1 MNQQKKIFNHNFG
14 GPTGVVLVVVLW
26 VLVVLAVLTVAL
38 AQSARLD
45 NAVRLAGA
53 DRVTAR
59 WLARAGVQRAIAE
72 ITQDHPSTDCQTD
85 SWYDNEKDFK
95 EVHLPGGTFTLCADR
110 FYTDNRC
117 AYGIM
122 DEASKINLNTA
133 TSEMLMALPE
143 ITETLANEILAWR
156 KNKFNSLNKEE
167 KDFSETKQPIK
178 PVTKKGEIQTV
189 RELGWASNSVTEK
202 LLYGEDKNL
211 NGILEN
217 NEDDGESVPPPDDN
231 DGILKRGLLAY
242 VTVYSYEQNVDGQGQ
257 TRLNINTATQEEMEG
272 LLELHPAHARWIIG
286 HRPFM
291 ESIAELL
298 SEDQSVAVPEA
309 IPTTEIASRG
319 GTIPNSEKKVSIR
332 PDLETFRRIAD
343 RITITNEHIIP
354 GRININTAGEVVL
367 RALPGMNE
375 SLVAAIIQKRQD
387 LEVGFKSIAELLS
400 VSGLTV
406 IQFKKIAPL
415 ITVRSNVFT
424 IHSYGRAEST
434 GIEHQ
439 IEAVIDRGRNRP
451 HILYW
456 KENP

>member
-1 MNQQKKIFNHNFG
+1 MNPSKQITNHRLLFRSG
-14 GPTGVVLVVVLW
+14 IVLVVVLW

-59 WLARAGVQRAIAE
+59 WLARAGVQRAVAE
-72 ITQDHPSTDCQTD
+72 ITKDISSTDCPTD
-85 SWYDNEKDFK
+85 SWYDKEKYFH
-95 EVHLPGGTFTLCADR
+95 EVHLPGGTFTICADR
-110 FYTDNRC
+110 FYADSRC
-117 AYGIM
+117 AYGM
-122 DEASKINLNTA
+122 TDEASKINLNTA

-156 KNKFNSLNKEE
+156 KNQLNSSNNGE
-167 KDFSETKQPIK
+167 KDLSATEQPIR

-189 RELGWASNSVTEK
+189 RELGWVSKSVTEK
-202 LLYGEDKNL
+202 LLYGEDRNL

-217 NEDDGESVPPPDDN
+217 NEDDGEGVPPPDNN

-242 VTVYSYEQNVDGQGQ
+242 VTVYSYERNVDGLGQ
-257 TRLNINTATQEEMEG
+257 TRLNINTAAQEEMEG
-272 LLELHPAHARWIIG
+272 LLELHPAHARWIVE

-298 SEDQSVAVPEA
+298 AEDQSVTMPETT
-309 IPTTEIASRG
+309 PTRG
-319 GTIPNSEKKVSIR
+319 GMAVLNSEEEVSIR

-354 GRININTAGEVVL
+354 GRININTAGAVVL
-367 RALPGMNE
+367 GALPGMNE
-375 SLVAAIIQKRQD
+375 SLVSGIVQKRQD
-387 LEVGFKSIAELLS
+387 LVEGFSSVAEV
-400 VSGLTV
+400 LTV
-406 IQFKKIAPL
+406 PGMTVTQFKNLAAL

-424 IHSYGRAEST
+424 IRSYGRAEGT

-439 IEAVIDRGRNRP
+439 IEVVIDRGQNRP
-451 HILYW
+451 QILYW
-456 KENP
+456 KECL